1 MSHIRERLLIRA
13 VATAD
18 AHDPPIFRPPPKLKK
33 GTTMTSL
40 RLRSQGPRSLA
51 QARASAFSRATA
63 RTDRAAFPRRPRLL
77 TALLLLV
84 CLLAA
89 TACAPGQSLRSESDS
104 GGQVTLRVS
113 TWGNDSRVRL
123 TQEAVDAFTAANPD
137 IKVTIENTDW
147 GGYWDKLATMTAGDN
162 SPDVIQMDE
171 SYIAAYGTRDALL
184 DLGKVKDD
192 LDLSAMDAKVLDTGK
207 VGGTLVGAPIG
218 VANFSVG
225 VNPEV
230 LKKAGVAMPNDKTW
244 TWDQLAQVAA
254 QVTGK
259 LGSQG
264 VYGFDGFGTGAAE
277 LGAWA
282 RQNGEEIWPTEGAGV
297 SQATITSFFDY
308 ANKLVAMKAT
318 PPAEV
323 QVENAT
329 AVLDQSLF
337 ATNKAAF
344 HLLFHTQISAFS
356 AASGTEMKLLRLP
369 AQATGESAKMVNK
382 ASMYWSVSSR
392 SQQADASAKLIDF
405 LLTDPAATK
414 VLTTERGI
422 PAIPAVQK
430 EVAPLLDPQA
440 KIALDFSRSITPEL
454 VPPPQ
459 VTPPNA
465 SGFSTEFTP
474 VGTDVLFGRIS
485 PADGATKVLSII
497 QSMK

>member
-1 MSHIRERLLIRA
+1 
-13 VATAD
+13 
-18 AHDPPIFRPPPKLKK
+18 
-33 GTTMTSL
+33 MTSL
-40 RLRSQGPRSLA
+40 RVRSQRPGSPAQALGSALRS
-51 QARASAFSRATA
+51 ATA
-63 RTDRAAFPRRPRLL
+63 RTDRAAFPGRTRLL
-77 TALLLLV
+77 TALHLLV
-84 CLLAA
+84 CFLAA
-89 TACAPGQSLRSESDS
+89 AGCAPGQSQRSESDS
-104 GGQVTLRVS
+104 GGAAALRVS
-113 TWGNDSRVRL
+113 TWGNDSRLRL
-123 TQEAVDAFTAANPD
+123 TQQAVDAFTAANPD
-137 IKVTIENTDW
+137 VKITVENTDW
-147 GGYWDKLATMTAGDN
+147 SGYWDKLATMTAGNN

-171 SYIAAYGTRDALL
+171 SYIAAYGARDALL
-184 DLGKVKDD
+184 DLGTVTDH

-230 LKKAGVAMPNDKTW
+230 LKKAGVPMPNDETW
-244 TWDQLAQVAA
+244 TWDEFADVAA
-254 QVTGK
+254 QVTTK
-259 LGSQG
+259 LESEG

-282 RQNGEEIWPTEGAGV
+282 RQHGEEVWPTEGPGV

-318 PPAEV
+318 PPAGR

-329 AVLDQSLF
+329 AALDQTMF
-337 ATNKAAF
+337 ATSKTAF
-344 HLLFHTQISAFS
+344 HLLFHTQISAFG

-369 AQATGESAKMVNK
+369 AQAKGESPNMVDK

-392 SQQADASAKLIDF
+392 SQQAEASARLIDF

-440 KIALDFSRSITPEL
+440 KIALDFTQSIGPEL
-454 VPPPQ
+454 KPPPQ

-465 SGFSTEFTP
+465 SGFGGEFTP
-474 VGTDVLFGRIS
+474 VGTEVLFGRTS

-497 QSMK
+497 ESMK

>member
-1 MSHIRERLLIRA
+1 MALGRA
-13 VATAD
+13 
-18 AHDPPIFRPPPKLKK
+18 P
-33 GTTMTSL
+33 
-40 RLRSQGPRSLA
+40 
-51 QARASAFSRATA
+51 ARK
-63 RTDRAAFPRRPRLL
+63 DRAAFPGRGRLF

-84 CLLAA
+84 FLIAA
-89 TACAPGQSLRSESDS
+89 AGCAPGQSQRSQSDS

-113 TWGNDSRVRL
+113 TWGNDSRLKL
-123 TQEAVDAFTAANPD
+123 TQQAVDAFTAANPD
-137 IKVTIENTDW
+137 IKVTVENNDW
-147 GGYWDKLATMTAGDN
+147 TAYWDN
-162 SPDVIQMDE
+162 
-171 SYIAAYGTRDALL
+171 
-184 DLGKVKDD
+184 
-192 LDLSAMDAKVLDTGK
+192 LDLSAMNANVLDTGK

-218 VANFSVG
+218 VANFSIG

-230 LKKAGVAMPNDKTW
+230 LKKAGVSMPNDKTW
-244 TWDQLAQVAA
+244 TWDQFAQVAA

-264 VYGFDGFGTGAAE
+264 VYGLDGFGTAAAE

-282 RQNGEEIWPTEGAGV
+282 RQKGEEVWPTEGPGV
-297 SQATITSFFDY
+297 SQATVTSFFDY

-318 PPAEV
+318 PPAGR

-344 HLLFHTQISAFS
+344 HLLFHTQISAFGT
-356 AASGTEMKLLRLP
+356 ASGTEMKLLRIP
-369 AQATGESAKMVNK
+369 AQAAAEPPKMVDK

-392 SQQADASAKLIDF
+392 SKHAEAGARLIDF

-414 VLTTERGI
+414 ILVTERGI

-430 EVAPLLDPQA
+430 EIAPLLDPQA
-440 KIALDFSRSITPEL
+440 KIALEFSQSIAPEL

-474 VGTDVLFGRIS
+474 VGTDVLFGRSS
-485 PADGATKVLSII
+485 PADGATKVLAII

>member
-1 MSHIRERLLIRA
+1 
-13 VATAD
+13 
-18 AHDPPIFRPPPKLKK
+18 
-33 GTTMTSL
+33 MTSL
-40 RLRSQGPRSLA
+40 RLRSQGPGSLA
-51 QARASAFSRATA
+51 QALASALSRATA
-63 RTDRAAFPRRPRLL
+63 RTDRAAFPSRPRLL

-104 GGQVTLRVS
+104 GGVTLRVS
-113 TWGNDSRVRL
+113 TWGNDSRVKL

-171 SYIAAYGTRDALL
+171 SYIAAYGARDALL
-184 DLGKVKDD
+184 DLGTVKDN

-230 LKKAGVAMPNDKTW
+230 LKKAGVSMPNDKTW

-264 VYGFDGFGTGAAE
+264 VYGFDGFGIGAAE

-282 RQNGEEIWPTEGAGV
+282 RQNGEEVWPTEGPGL

-323 QVENAT
+323 QVENP
-329 AVLDQSLF
+329 LPF
-337 ATNKAAF
+337 WTN
-344 HLLFHTQISAFS
+344 
-356 AASGTEMKLLRLP
+356 RC
-369 AQATGESAKMVNK
+369 
-382 ASMYWSVSSR
+382 
-392 SQQADASAKLIDF
+392 SQP
-405 LLTDPAATK
+405 TRP
-414 VLTTERGI
+414 
-422 PAIPAVQK
+422 
-430 EVAPLLDPQA
+430 
-440 KIALDFSRSITPEL
+440 
-454 VPPPQ
+454 
-459 VTPPNA
+459 
-465 SGFSTEFTP
+465 
-474 VGTDVLFGRIS
+474 
-485 PADGATKVLSII
+485 LSICC
-497 QSMK
+497 STPRSRPSARRAARR

>member
-1 MSHIRERLLIRA
+1 
-13 VATAD
+13 
-18 AHDPPIFRPPPKLKK
+18 
-33 GTTMTSL
+33 
-40 RLRSQGPRSLA
+40 
-51 QARASAFSRATA
+51 
-63 RTDRAAFPRRPRLL
+63 
-77 TALLLLV
+77 
-84 CLLAA
+84 
-89 TACAPGQSLRSESDS
+89 
-104 GGQVTLRVS
+104 
-113 TWGNDSRVRL
+113 
-123 TQEAVDAFTAANPD
+123 VDAFTAANPD
-137 IKVTIENTDW
+137 IKVTIENNDW
-147 GGYWDKLATMTAGDN
+147 TAYWDKLATMTAGDN

-171 SYIAAYGTRDALL
+171 SYIAAYGARDALL
-184 DLGKVKDD
+184 DLGKVKDN
-192 LDLSAMDAKVLDTGK
+192 LDLSAMNPKVLDTGK

-218 VANFSVG
+218 VANFSIG

-230 LKKAGVAMPNDKTW
+230 LKKAGVSMPNDKTW
-244 TWDQLAQVAA
+244 TWDQFAQVAA
-254 QVTGK
+254 QVTEK

-264 VYGFDGFGTGAAE
+264 VYGLDGFGTSTAE

-282 RQNGEEIWPTEGAGV
+282 RQKGEEVWPTTGPQV

-318 PPAEV
+318 PPAGR

-344 HLLFHTQISAFS
+344 HLLFHTQISAFGT
-356 AASGTEMKLLRLP
+356 ASGTEMKLLRIP
-369 AQATGESAKMVNK
+369 AQAAAEPPKMVDK

-392 SQQADASAKLIDF
+392 SKHAEAGARLIDF

-414 VLTTERGI
+414 VLVTERGI

-430 EVAPLLDPQA
+430 EIAPLLDPQA
-440 KIALDFSRSITPEL
+440 KIALEFSQSIAPEL

-474 VGTDVLFGRIS
+474 VGTDVLFGRSS
-485 PADGATKVLSII
+485 PADGATKVLAII